1 MKDKSRLLIAGI
13 ICLIAVALFI
23 VGMLVLPD
31 VIVMQVQTDGSAGT
45 TLPKILGLILPLALS
60 CVFANMYYKGGN
72 GKNLFVA
79 IIGLIAFGLTFF
91 MNH

>member
-60 CVFANMYYKGGN
+60 CVFAYLYYKGGN

-79 IIGLIAFGLTFF
+79 IVGLIAFGLTFL